1 MVIFYLRCQEMI
13 KDNLLEKD
21 GVKGDKVEKVDFKV
35 KDGKDKGKDVKDKG
49 QGYLRLKV
57 IFNLRNDKCIF
68 DLILMLVLLYIIFFC
83 LQVVRIKIRR
93 EVIKI
98 RLKEQRV
105 RIIFIIF

>member
-68 DLILMLVLLYIIFFC
+68 DLILMLVLLYINFC

-93 EVIKI
+93 EAIKI

>member
-49 QGYLRLKV
+49 QGY
-57 IFNLRNDKCIF
+57 
-68 DLILMLVLLYIIFFC
+68 
-83 LQVVRIKIRR
+83 
-93 EVIKI
+93 
-98 RLKEQRV
+98 
-105 RIIFIIF
+105 